1 MRLVTYRKGGL
12 EGVGV
17 QIEGGVVPT
26 RYLDMI
32 RLIEDGEAGLEH
44 ARDTA
49 ALGAGSAI
57 EPDRILA
64 PVRRPQKMF
73 GSGPNFLK
81 HLEEEPD
88 AVLTDEQFF
97 FSKLPS
103 SIIGEGDA
111 IELTRPDTELQG
123 DYEVELGIV
132 IGRTTRFVSEAE
144 AMDHVFGYTVIHDF
158 SSRWIQFKDQQITLG
173 KNLDTFCPM
182 GPALVTRDALPD
194 VHDLRMRAYLNG
206 DVMQDE
212 STSAM
217 RFSVPAMISYLSEI
231 LTLYPGDIISAGTP
245 DGCGAFRSPPV
256 YVKPGDTV
264 AVEIDGI
271 GRLTNPVVLAERQL
285 SRKYFFRQKY
295 E

>member
-1 MRLVTYRKGGL
+1 MRLVSYRKGGL

-17 QIEGGVVPT
+17 EVDGGVIPT
-26 RYLDMI
+26 RYLDMV
-32 RLIEDGEAGLEH
+32 RLIEDGEAGLAH
-44 ARDTA
+44 AREMA

-81 HLEEEPD
+81 HLEEEPG
-88 AVLTDEQFF
+88 ATLTDEQFF

-103 SIIGEGDA
+103 AIIGEGDA
-111 IELTRPDTELQG
+111 IELTRPGTELQA

-132 IGRTTRFVSEAE
+132 IGRTARFVSEDE
-144 AMDHVFGYTVIHDF
+144 AMDHVFGYTVVHDF

-182 GPALVTRDALPD
+182 GPALVTRDAIGD

-206 DVMQDE
+206 ELMQDE

-217 RFSVPAMISYLSEI
+217 RFSVPRMVSYLSEI
-231 LTLYPGDIISAGTP
+231 LTLHPGDIITGGTP
-245 DGCGAFRSPPV
+245 DGCGCFRDPPV
-256 YVKPGDTV
+256 YVQPGDTV
-264 AVEIDGI
+264 AVEIEGI

-285 SRKYFFRQKY
+285 SRSYFFRQTY
-295 E
+295 D